1 MTVSDEDLVAFADD
15 ELDEVRRAAVAAALN
30 DDPEAAAKVAEL
42 RATALLARKAFDA
55 PIREPVPD
63 RLLAAIGLI
72 EAARDDEDGMAETGA
87 EVVPLMPRRRP
98 RADAPR
104 GAVRRWALPL
114 AASVALVVGVGAGLG
129 VSGLPFGN
137 DRDMAV
143 AGLERW
149 PSVAIVLEQTPGLTT
164 VQAEGAGDQPVEVT
178 PMVTFRDDLDRFC
191 REFQA
196 VPSEGGAAIH
206 GIACR
211 TGDQNWQPTVLV
223 TLPPPAE
230 GDIFAPAS
238 DPIDALRDVLI
249 GNRGL
254 NEADEQEA
262 IESGW
267 Q

>member
-1 MTVSDEDLVAFADD
+1 MTLSDEDLVAFADD
-15 ELDEVRRAAVAAALN
+15 QLDDVRRATIAAALDN
-30 DDPEAAAKVAEL
+30 DPEAAAKVAQL
-42 RATALLARKAFDA
+42 RATALLARQAFDE

-72 EAARDDEDGMAETGA
+72 EAARDDEAEVAETAA

-98 RADAPR
+98 RAEAPR
-104 GAVRRWALPL
+104 GAVMRWALPL
-114 AASVALVVGVGAGLG
+114 AASVALVVGVAAGFG
-129 VSGLPFGN
+129 VSGLPLGD

-149 PSVAIVLEQTPGLTT
+149 SAITVVLERTPGLTT
-164 VQAEGAGDQPVEVT
+164 VQAEGATDQPVEVT
-178 PMVTFRDDLDRFC
+178 PMTTFRDEDDRFC

-196 VPSEGGAAIH
+196 VPSGDANAVH

-211 TGDQNWQPTVLV
+211 VGDEDWQPTVIV
-223 TLPPPAE
+223 TLPPPADD
-230 GDIFAPAS
+230 GIFDVAG
-238 DPIDALRDVLI
+238 DPIDALRSVLI

-262 IESGW
+262 IDSGW